1 MPEPEAPEKK
11 QISRPED
18 IAEKTLSSEKRE
30 DIWALIVTMVILGL
44 CVAFPDQIHYLFR
57 DTLYLF

>member
-11 QISRPED
+11 QISRSED

-30 DIWALIVTMVILGL
+30 DIWALIVTMVVLVL
-44 CVAFPDQIHYLFR
+44 CVAFPDQIHYFFR